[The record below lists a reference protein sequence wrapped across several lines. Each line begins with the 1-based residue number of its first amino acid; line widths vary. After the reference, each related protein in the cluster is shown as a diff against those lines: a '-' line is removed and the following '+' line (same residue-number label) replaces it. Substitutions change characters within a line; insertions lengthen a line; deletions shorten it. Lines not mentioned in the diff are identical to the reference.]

1 MSELLACYV
10 DGQPATKVS
19 VQDRG
24 LQYGD
29 GVFTTATVMSGKPL
43 LWEQHRRRLLDD
55 AARLHMVSPAPAL
68 LDDEVAH
75 LCRGADCAALKVMLT
90 RGAEGRGYRPSGTV
104 PARRIMMLWARTS
117 QTQWARDG
125 VMLRLCRTR
134 LSRNPALAGIK
145 HLNRLEQVLA
155 RAEWGDDY
163 AEGLMQD
170 TAGAVVEG
178 TMTNIFVVRDG
189 ELLTPALHD
198 CGVRGVMRARVL
210 ERARG
215 ANIASRSV
223 SVSLAMVQDAD
234 EIFLTN
240 SLIGIWPVRQFETKE
255 YRIGPITRALQAAIV
270 GDYDGA

>member
-10 DGQPATKVS
+10 DGEPATHVS

-29 GVFTTATVMSGKPL
+29 GVFTTATVTSGKPL
-43 LWEQHRRRLLDD
+43 LWEQHRRRLFGD
-55 AARLHMVSPAPAL
+55 AARLHMVSPAMAL
-68 LDDEVAH
+68 LDDEVAR
-75 LCRGADCAALKVMLT
+75 LCRGADRATLKVMLT
-90 RGAEGRGYRPSGTV
+90 RGAKGRGYRPSDTV
-104 PARRIMMLWARTS
+104 PARRIMMLWARAP

-134 LSRNPALAGIK
+134 LGRNPALAGIK
-145 HLNRLEQVLA
+145 HLNRMEQVLA

-170 TAGAVVEG
+170 TAGVVVEG
-178 TMTNIFVVRDG
+178 TMSNIFVVRAG
-189 ELLTPALHD
+189 ELLTPDLHE
-198 CGVRGVMRARVL
+198 CGVRGVMRGRVL
-210 ERARG
+210 ERAR
-215 ANIASRSV
+215 AINIASRDLSL
-223 SVSLAMVQDAD
+223 SLAMVQDAD

-270 GDYDGA
+270 DDHDSV